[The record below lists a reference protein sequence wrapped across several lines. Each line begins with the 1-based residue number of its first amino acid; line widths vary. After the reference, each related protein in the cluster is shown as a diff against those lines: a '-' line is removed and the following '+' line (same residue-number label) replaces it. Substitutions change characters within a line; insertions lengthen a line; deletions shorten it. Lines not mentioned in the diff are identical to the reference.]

1 MKDFGS
7 TLKKLRISK
16 KLTQSEL
23 AEKLNEKYGTKL
35 NKGMIS
41 KWENNKEEPRMDSI
55 RCIVNFFNVSLD
67 EMLGL
72 LDKKTKSSNKTYHY
86 FPVSVSAGLPI
97 GIEPIE
103 TAETITIP
111 DELLGKWAG
120 SKDIYFTRVNGE
132 SMNKVF
138 PHNSLIAVKQVEF
151 NNLKNGDIVV
161 YSNGYDYAV
170 KRFYQF
176 QDKIIFKPESTD
188 PIFTDYI
195 IDIDSSENLRL
206 HGKVVTYIVNLD

>member
-1 MKDFGS
+1 MNVGKRIKRRREE
-7 TLKKLRISK
+7 LKMSADDLGKMVGKNRATIYRYEK
-16 KLTQSEL
+16 NEIENMPYNII
-23 AEKLNEKYGTKL
+23 EKLAKILKVSPAYLMGWDD
-35 NKGMIS
+35 S
-41 KWENNKEEPRMDSI
+41 EPAKPTS
-55 RCIVNFFNVSLD
+55 
-67 EMLGL
+67 E
-72 LDKKTKSSNKTYHY
+72 YHY

-120 SKDIYFTRVNGE
+120 SKNIYFTRVNGE